1 MASQKIMNGVY
12 LKGHGGLDQLEY
24 RQDLPVPECGA
35 DEVLIKVSAAGVN
48 NTDINTRIGW
58 YNSEVTEGTMSDSAR
73 DGIDLDVVKTT
84 KSEGMGD
91 WNVGLDFPRVQG
103 ADIAGRIIETGQKID
118 HKRIGERVI
127 CDPYIRPSDDYEG
140 WENAG
145 FLGADFNGG
154 FAEFV
159 AVPSR
164 NVYHISEELNLTDEA
179 LCTLPC
185 SGGTAMNMLL
195 MANVR
200 PGDAMLVTGASG
212 GVGTFLVQIG
222 HALGA
227 KVIAISG
234 KSKFNQVSKLNP
246 LGIADRNSTNL
257 VKDVLDITK
266 GAKLSVIADVV
277 GGDCFTDLLSL
288 LQRGGRYVTAGAIAG
303 PMVTLDLRT
312 LYLKSLE
319 FYGSSAY
326 RTDTVPK
333 LIELVEAGKIKP
345 AVNTVLPLSEIH
357 KAQQEFL
364 EKKHVGSLV
373 LIPG

>member
-1 MASQKIMNGVY
+1 MKSQKTMSGVY
-12 LKGHGGLDQLEY
+12 LKGYGGLDQLEY
-24 RQDLPVPECGA
+24 RQDIPVPKCRTG
-35 DEVLIKVSAAGVN
+35 EVLIKVSAAGVN

-73 DGIDLDVVKTT
+73 DGLDLELTKTT
-84 KSEGMGD
+84 KSKGMGD
-91 WNVGLDFPRVQG
+91 WNVGLEFPRIQG
-103 ADIAGRIIETGQKID
+103 ADIAGHIIEIGQNID
-118 HKRIGERVI
+118 PERIGERVV
-127 CDPYIRPSDDYEG
+127 CDPYIRPSDDYSG

-154 FAEFV
+154 FAQFIT
-159 AVPSR
+159 VPSR
-164 NVYHISEELNLTDEA
+164 NVYRISEELSLTDEA

-195 MANVR
+195 MAKVKS
-200 PGDAMLVTGASG
+200 GDTMLVTGASG

-222 HALGA
+222 QALGA

-234 KSKFNQVSKLNP
+234 KSKFDQISKLNP
-246 LGIADRNSTNL
+246 SAIVDRNSPDL
-257 VKDVLDITK
+257 VEDVQNITK
-266 GAKLSVIADVV
+266 GEKLSVVADVV
-277 GGDCFTDLLSL
+277 GGTCFPDLLSM

-326 RTDTVPK
+326 RTDTIPK
-333 LIELVEAGKIKP
+333 LIELVEAGKINP

-373 LIPG
+373 LIPD

>member
-1 MASQKIMNGVY
+1 MNGVY
-12 LKGHGGLDQLEY
+12 LQGHGGLDKLDY
-24 RQDLPVPECGA
+24 RKDIPVPQCKT

-58 YNSEVTEGTMSDSAR
+58 YNSEVTEGTLSDNAR
-73 DGIDLDVVKTT
+73 NGIDLKLEDTAKVR
-84 KSEGMGD
+84 GMGD
-91 WNVGLDFPRVQG
+91 WNVGLEFPRIQG
-103 ADIAGRIIETGQKID
+103 ADVAGRIVETGRNVD
-118 HKRIGERVI
+118 PNRIGERVI
-127 CDPYIRPSDDYEG
+127 CDPYIRPSDDYAG

-145 FLGADFNGG
+145 FLGADFDGG

-159 AVPSR
+159 TVPSR
-164 NVYHISEELNLTDEA
+164 NVYRISEALSLTDEA

-195 MANVR
+195 MAAVR
-200 PGDAMLVTGASG
+200 SGDTMLVTGASG

-227 KVIAISG
+227 KIIAVSG
-234 KSKFNQVSKLNP
+234 KSKIHQVSKLNP
-246 LGIADRNSTNL
+246 LAVVDRNSPDFVN
-257 VKDVLDITK
+257 DILEITQ
-266 GAKLSVIADVV
+266 GDKLSVVADVV
-277 GGDCFTDLLSL
+277 GGTYFSDLLSL
-288 LQRGGRYVTAGAIAG
+288 LQRGGKFVTAGAIAG

-326 RTDTVPK
+326 RADAIPK
-333 LIELVEAGKIKP
+333 LIELVEAGKVDP
-345 AVNTVLPLSEIH
+345 AVDSVLPLSDIRL
-357 KAQQEFL
+357 AQQKFL

-373 LIPG
+373 LTPG

>member
-1 MASQKIMNGVY
+1 MKSQKTMKGVY

-24 RQDLPVPECGA
+24 RRDIPVPDCGA
-35 DEVLIKVSAAGVN
+35 NEVLIKVSAAGVN

-73 DGIDLDVVKTT
+73 DGIDLELGNTT
-84 KSEGMGD
+84 KSKGMGD
-91 WNVGLDFPRVQG
+91 WNVGLEFPRIQG
-103 ADIAGRIIETGQKID
+103 ADIAGRIIEVGQNID
-118 HKRIGERVI
+118 PQRIGERVV
-127 CDPYIRPSDDYEG
+127 CDPYIRPSDDYDG

-159 AVPSR
+159 VVPSR
-164 NVYHISEELNLTDEA
+164 NVYRISEGLNLTDEA
-179 LCTLPC
+179 LCTLAC

-195 MANVR
+195 MAKVK
-200 PGDAMLVTGASG
+200 PGDTMLVTGASG

-227 KVIAISG
+227 KVIAVSG
-234 KSKFNQVSKLNP
+234 KSKFDQVSKLNP
-246 LGIADRNSTNL
+246 LGIIDRNSVDL
-257 VKDVLDITK
+257 VKDALEITN
-266 GAKLSVIADVV
+266 GEKLSVIADVV
-277 GGDCFTDLLSL
+277 GGTCFSDLLSL

-326 RTDTVPK
+326 RTDTIPK
-333 LIELVEAGKIKP
+333 LIELIEAGEINP
-345 AVNTVLPLSEIH
+345 AVNSVLPLSCIQQ
-357 KAQQEFL
+357 AQQAFL

-373 LIPG
+373 LIPD